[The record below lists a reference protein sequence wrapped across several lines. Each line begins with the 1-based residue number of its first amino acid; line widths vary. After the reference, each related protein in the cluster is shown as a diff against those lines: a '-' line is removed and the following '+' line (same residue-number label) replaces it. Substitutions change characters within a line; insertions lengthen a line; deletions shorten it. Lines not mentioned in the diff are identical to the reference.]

1 MEESGFRDTTGYKI
15 FGGSKLSDNFA
26 MEASYI
32 KFGNSRGPTYR
43 AYVQG
48 SGNVSFATF
57 AETDGFTVS
66 AVPSYPVNEQ
76 FSVFGKIGM
85 LFWDVTTTAYGGGV
99 SASTTVGGSDIFL
112 GFGGEY
118 TTGNNWGFRAE
129 YEMYTLKGNAGS
141 SDINLLSVGVL
152 YRF

>member
-1 MEESGFRDTTGYKI
+1 MEESGFSDTTGYKI
-15 FGGSKLSDNFA
+15 FGGSRFNDNFA

-32 KFGNSRGPTYR
+32 KFGNSRGPKTNG
-43 AYVQG
+43 V
-48 SGNVSFATF
+48 ATF
-57 AETDGFTVS
+57 AETDGFAVS

-85 LFWDVTTTAYGGGV
+85 LFWDMTATAYGGGS
-99 SASTTVGGSDIFL
+99 SASATVGGSDIFL

-118 TTGNNWGFRAE
+118 ITGNNWGFRAE
-129 YEMYTLKGNAGS
+129 YEMYTLKGDAGF
-141 SDINLLSVGVL
+141 SDINLLSLNIL